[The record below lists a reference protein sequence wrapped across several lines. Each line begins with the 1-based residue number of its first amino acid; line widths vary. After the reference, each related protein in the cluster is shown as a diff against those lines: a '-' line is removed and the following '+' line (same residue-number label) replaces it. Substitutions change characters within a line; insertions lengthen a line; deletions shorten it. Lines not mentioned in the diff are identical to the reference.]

1 MQFLHA
7 SSIILMEKKER
18 QYLVHPG
25 IVKVLKKP
33 ISIRSKNGEGEAD
46 E

>member
-7 SSIILMEKKER
+7 SSITLMEKKER
-18 QYLVHPG
+18 QYLVNPG

-33 ISIRSKNGEGEAD
+33 ISVRSKNVEGEPD